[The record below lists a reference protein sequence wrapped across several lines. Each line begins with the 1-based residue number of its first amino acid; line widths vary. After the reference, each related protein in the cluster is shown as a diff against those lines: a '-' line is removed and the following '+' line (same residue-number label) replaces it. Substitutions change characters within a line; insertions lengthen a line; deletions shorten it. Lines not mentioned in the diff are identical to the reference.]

1 MRRAQRTLQFPDPI
15 RRGGVTHRRRPRDT
29 SCTVSNHTAARCDR
43 RTLCDSSALPVR
55 TGFTCRTSAD
65 ILPEQYRPR
74 RRPLRRVCKRTL
86 SVGNKYQLSEH
97 ATTAKQVR
105 KRLRCAPGF
114 YSLSLGRA
122 IALMVYFPLSTG
134 RAPTPTYRP
143 HCDHSPG
150 LRRSYRRTRAGNIAS
165 VIAERAERTRARSAH
180 RLKANA
186 GGIPW
191 TIQRLVRFT

>member
-97 ATTAKQVR
+97 ATAAKQV
-105 KRLRCAPGF
+105 
-114 YSLSLGRA
+114 GRA